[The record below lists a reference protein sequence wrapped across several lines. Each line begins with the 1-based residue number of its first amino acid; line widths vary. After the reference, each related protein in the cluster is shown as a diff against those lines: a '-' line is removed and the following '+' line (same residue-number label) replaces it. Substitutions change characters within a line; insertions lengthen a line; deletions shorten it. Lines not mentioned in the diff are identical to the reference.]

1 MTMVKESWISD
12 RLCSFGEKVRIEK
25 SPQLVELLCT
35 DANLSD
41 RITSPHYRIGGRD
54 ALGRVIC
61 PERVKLYRDF
71 ADDPGPP
78 DLTLGKVSMGEKM
91 VCLDWRA
98 KFKPYVWRVYKW
110 DGERFVPAGENVD
123 LNKARS
129 IAHSLLKEM
138 KNALH

>member
-1 MTMVKESWISD
+1 MKESWISD
-12 RLCSFGEKVRIEK
+12 HLCSFGEKVRIEK

-41 RITSPHYRIGGRD
+41 RITAPHYHIGARD
-54 ALGRVIC
+54 ALGRIIR
-61 PERVKLYRDF
+61 PEDYGRPV
-71 ADDPGPP
+71 
-78 DLTLGKVSMGEKM
+78 DLSLGKVSKGEKM

-129 IAHSLLKEM
+129 IAHGLLKEM

>member
-1 MTMVKESWISD
+1 MMEKESWISD

-41 RITSPHYRIGGRD
+41 RKTSPHYHIGARD
-54 ALGRVIC
+54 ALGRIIR
-61 PERVKLYRDF
+61 PEDSSRPV
-71 ADDPGPP
+71 
-78 DLTLGKVSMGEKM
+78 DLSLGKVSKGEKM
-91 VCLDWRA
+91 TCLDWRA

-129 IAHSLLKEM
+129 IAHRLLREM
-138 KNALH
+138 ENALH